1 MKFLKRLI
9 FYTATITTFTL
20 LACAVWIT
28 MEAME
33 KGISLQASFLPT
45 ALLWQVL
52 TAGLL
57 CGLVTAV
64 LISGEVRT
72 RKEVFVHFG
81 THYLLIN
88 SIILGCGALF
98 GWYTV
103 TPIGVVMML
112 VTIALV
118 YVAVATMAYLRDKSI
133 ADKINERLEHF
144 HRGQR

>member
-28 MEAME
+28 MEVME
-33 KGISLQASFLPT
+33 KGISLQADFLPT

-57 CGLVTAV
+57 CGLVTTV
-64 LISGEVRT
+64 LIREEAQT
-72 RKEVFVHFG
+72 RKGLIVHFSI
-81 THYLLIN
+81 HYLLIN
-88 SIILGCGALF
+88 AIILGCGALF
-98 GWYTV
+98 DWYTM
-103 TPIGVVMML
+103 TPVGVVLMM

-118 YVAVATMAYLRDKSI
+118 YVAVTIISYLRDKSI